1 MVAGV
6 GALAGGMA
14 LVACGLTHS
23 AVAIFLPRTV
33 FAGAGSGMDFMG
45 SMALLNQV
53 GPPQRRAEVLS
64 AYNIVSYV
72 ALSVPIVG
80 GGRSRA
86 LGLQRASEIFTAM
99 VVAVST
105 VFVGSTMMLPSEPL
119 PRLSDDGLGDP
130 RLERSKNERGSG

>member
-80 GGRSRA
+80 GGDRGRWGCRGRARS
-86 LGLQRASEIFTAM
+86 S
-99 VVAVST
+99 
-105 VFVGSTMMLPSEPL
+105 LPW
-119 PRLSDDGLGDP
+119 LSRCPPSL
-130 RLERSKNERGSG
+130 SGPP

>member
-72 ALSVPIVG
+72 ALSVTIVG
-80 GGRSRA
+80 GGSRA
-86 LGLQRASEIFTAM
+86 LGSQRASEIFTAM